1 MNLEQAKQLVDVSVF
16 DTARNVYYVLILSK
30 ELGKKPE
37 DLVSSI
43 HQIRQMEIPDRRFAK
58 YLFDALVDCTQLEE
72 QLNLLVFL
80 FKHYVE
86 TQDATVS
93 LAYALNDLDLWHTS
107 NTK

>member
-1 MNLEQAKQLVDVSVF
+1 MNLEQAKQLVDISVF

-43 HQIRQMEIPDRRFAK
+43 HQIKQMEIPDKRFAK

-80 FKHYVE
+80 FRNYAE
-86 TQDATVS
+86 TQDAIVS
-93 LAYALNDLDLWHTS
+93 LAHALNDLDLWHMS

>member
-1 MNLEQAKQLVDVSVF
+1 MNLEQAKQLVDISVF

-43 HQIRQMEIPDRRFAK
+43 HQIKQMEIPDKRFAK

-72 QLNLLVFL
+72 QLNLLTFL
-80 FKHYVE
+80 FRNYAE
-86 TQDATVS
+86 TQDAIVS
-93 LAYALNDLDLWHTS
+93 LAHALNDLDLWHMS
-107 NTK
+107 NMK